1 MNESN
6 PTAQTFRDI
15 LPVMLGEL
23 LLTGIMLGVYALIG
37 KFSAKVLW
45 GALLGAGAG
54 VGAGFSCFLLANLLM
69 PFTKRNTQ
77 NAMMT
82 KSMRFWMKLP

>member
-1 MNESN
+1 MAIYFFSFIKSRISASN
-6 PTAQTFRDI
+6 
-15 LPVMLGEL
+15 
-23 LLTGIMLGVYALIG
+23 
-37 KFSAKVLW
+37 FSSAE
-45 GALLGAGAG
+45 GSGAG